1 MLKRSFLENR
11 FVVCF
16 VITVMCAVIVASSGC
31 GRGASKLIGKLAG
44 SPKPRAIPVHPHHHP
59 TNPTLQP
66 PQQPEPLIPTFEMPV
81 TSQGSPTFHPAPQP
95 QPLIR
100 SVESPVA
107 GQGTPRPPAN
117 AQTTHTDKENGDWVT
132 DVLDSVTDIVRDGQ
146 REDRRPQ
153 KTLDDF
159 QQINGERH
167 SRR

>member
-1 MLKRSFLENR
+1 MLNRTFLESPL
-11 FVVCF
+11 VACF
-16 VITVMCAVIVASSGC
+16 VITAMFAVIVTSSGC

-59 TNPTLQP
+59 TNPTLHP

-81 TSQGSPTFHPAPQP
+81 TSQGSPAFPPVQQP

-117 AQTTHTDKENGDWVT
+117 ARTAHTDKENGDWVT
-132 DVLDSVTDIVRDGQ
+132 DVLETVTDVVRDGQ
-146 REDRRPQ
+146 REDRQQ
-153 KTLDDF
+153 KSLDDF
-159 QQINGERH
+159 R
-167 SRR
+167 